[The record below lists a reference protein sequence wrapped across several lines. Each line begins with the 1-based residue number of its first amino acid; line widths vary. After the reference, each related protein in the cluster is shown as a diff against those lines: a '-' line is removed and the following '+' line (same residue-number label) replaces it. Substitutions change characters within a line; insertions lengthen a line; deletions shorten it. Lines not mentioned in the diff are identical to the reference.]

1 MTENQRKEQVAGV
14 AAGAGAYILWGFL
27 PLYWKLINHVPS
39 EEILAHRMI
48 WSFVFMLI
56 VLMFLRRIKKFVTEL
71 KELIANKKK
80 LIGLLFAAIFITINW
95 FTYIWAVNNNHVV
108 EASLGYYINPLV
120 SVLLGIVFLK
130 ERLSFWQIISFT
142 FAAIGVSILTFNFG
156 SIPWVAISLAVSFGL
171 YGLLK
176 KLTAL
181 GALTGLTIE
190 TMFITPVALLYV
202 SFLVKD
208 GSNSFVLSEPMT
220 TALLFGA
227 GVATAIPLLLFA
239 TGANRVS
246 LSMIG
251 FLQYIAPTIMLVL
264 GVFLYNETFS
274 QVHMISF
281 IFIWIALAI
290 FTLSNTRLLARF
302 EPRMTKEKSYKKP
315 DTHAG

>member
-1 MTENQRKEQVAGV
+1 MMTENQRKEQVAGV

-48 WSFVFMLI
+48 WSFVFMLV
-56 VLMFLRRIKKFVTEL
+56 VLMVLRRMKKFVHEL
-71 KELIANKKK
+71 KELVANKKK
-80 LIGLLFAAIFITINW
+80 LIGLIFAAVFITINW
-95 FTYIWAVNNNHVV
+95 YTYIWAVNNNHVV

-120 SVLLGIVFLK
+120 SVLLGIIFLK
-130 ERLSFWQIISFT
+130 ERLSFWQIVSFIL
-142 FAAIGVSILTFNFG
+142 ASIGVLNLTIHFG
-156 SIPWVAISLAVSFGL
+156 SVPWVAISLAASFGL

-176 KLTAL
+176 KITAL

-190 TMFITPVALLYV
+190 TMFITPIALFYV

-208 GSNSFVLSEPMT
+208 GTNSFVLADPST
-220 TALLFGA
+220 SALLFGA

-239 TGANRVS
+239 TGANRIP

-251 FLQYIAPTIMLVL
+251 FLQYIAPTIMLML
-264 GVFLYNETFS
+264 GVFLYHETFS

-281 IFIWIALAI
+281 VFIWIALTI
-290 FTLSNTRLLARF
+290 FTLSNTKLLARF
-302 EPRMTKEKSYKKP
+302 EPRMTKDKRYKK
-315 DTHAG
+315 TG

>member
-80 LIGLLFAAIFITINW
+80 LVGLLFAAIFITINW
-95 FTYIWAVNNNHVV
+95 YTYIWAVNNNHVV

-202 SFLVKD
+202 SFLVND
-208 GSNSFVLSEPMT
+208 GTNSFVLSEPMT
-220 TALLFGA
+220 ASLLFGA

-264 GVFLYNETFS
+264 GIFLYNETFS
-274 QVHMISF
+274 QIHMISF